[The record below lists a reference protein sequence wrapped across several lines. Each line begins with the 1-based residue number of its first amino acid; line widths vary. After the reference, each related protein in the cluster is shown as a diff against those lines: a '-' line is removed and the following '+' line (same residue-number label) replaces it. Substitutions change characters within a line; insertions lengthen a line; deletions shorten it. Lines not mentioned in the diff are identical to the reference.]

1 MHHKPQTTNS
11 VANTP
16 TPAEVSV
23 IGKANSI
30 TESLNGLPDRVM
42 LRAEVELAVGHKKSW
57 IYDAVKR
64 GDQVVT
70 SGGIVGKVTKV
81 EDKMVEVEIASGVK
95 VRVIKSTLADIDS
108 GTAKPAND

>member
-1 MHHKPQTTNS
+1 MHHKPQATNS

-64 GDQVVT
+64 GDFPAPF
-70 SGGIVGKVTKV
+70 SLGGGR
-81 EDKMVEVEIASGVK
+81 IAWWLSDVAAYLESLK
-95 VRVIKSTLADIDS
+95 RKQQEA
-108 GTAKPAND
+108 A